1 MSIARWY
8 RVAFILILATLVLT
22 SSALASTDQKAR
34 TRAFTRAMEFDY
46 ASWTLEA
53 LGIKLEQAA
62 LGAQAYL
69 PPQDRGKVVLDYLDL
84 IREIQRTESELN
96 QIFADPDVQD
106 PQAAASPLVTQLERL
121 NAQRD
126 LLGPL
131 AESIVQNQISVTV
144 AEFGLALGGQPIP
157 PVLYRTSPLPTA
169 LIVSPRD
176 VIRQDENISLQP
188 DLRVDLRAEV
198 EERVDTALNVS
209 SLVVDVG
216 GIGIYPTMV
225 LQTSNLDFLTEV
237 VAHEWTHNFLTL
249 RPLGLNYLKNAQLRT
264 MNETAASIAGRE
276 IGRAVLERYYPEQAP
291 PPPPPLP
298 PETAEPIAPPAFD
311 FRAEMR
317 ETRVTADRLLAEGKI
332 EEAETYMEVRR
343 RFFVD
348 NGYAIRKLNQAYF
361 AFHGAYADQPG
372 GAAGEDPVGAAVRQL
387 REDSPSLAAFLKRI
401 AWMASYEEL
410 QEAVGDVETWR

>member
-1 MSIARWY
+1 MNIARWY
-8 RVAFILILATLVLT
+8 RLAFILILTILVLT
-22 SSALASTDQKAR
+22 SSALASNDQQAR
-34 TRAFTRAMEFDY
+34 VRAFTRPLEFDY
-46 ASWTLEA
+46 VSWTLEA
-53 LGIKLEQAA
+53 LEIKLEQAA
-62 LGAQAYL
+62 LGTQAYL
-69 PPQDRGKVVLDYLDL
+69 SHQARNQVVLDYLDL
-84 IREIQRTESELN
+84 VGEIQRAEAELN
-96 QIFADPDVQD
+96 QIFADPDIQD
-106 PQAAASPLVTQLERL
+106 PQAAAAPLLAQLERL
-121 NAQRD
+121 NARRD

-131 AESIVQNQISVTV
+131 ADSIVQDQISVTV
-144 AEFGLALGGQPIP
+144 SELGLSFGGQPIP

-169 LIVSPRD
+169 LIVSPRE

-188 DLRVDLRAEV
+188 DLRVDVRAEV
-198 EERVDTALNVS
+198 EERVDAALNVS

-225 LQTSNLDFLTEV
+225 LQTRNLDFLTEV

-249 RPLGLNYLKNAQLRT
+249 RPLGANYLKNPQLRT

-276 IGRAVLERYYPEQAP
+276 LGRAVLEHYYPEQVP

-298 PETAEPIAPPAFD
+298 PETTEPSTPPAFD

-317 ETRVTADRLLAEGKI
+317 ETRVTADELLAEGKI
-332 EEAETYMEVRR
+332 VEAEAYMEARR

-401 AWMASYEEL
+401 SWMTSFEQL
-410 QEAVGDVETWR
+410 QEAVRDS